1 MLLITRHL
9 VSDQAEFLE
18 TATEMLSL
26 LSSRPGYV
34 AGRVAQAIDEPGLM
48 MISMEWSDV
57 GSYRR
62 AYSDFAVRMAAVP
75 LLSSALDEPSAFQ
88 VAVDVTD
95 GTAQRR
101 DTDMPP
107 AADPDRATR
116 RGRT

>member
-1 MLLITRHL
+1 MLLITRHV

-18 TATEMLSL
+18 SATAALTL
-26 LSSRPGYV
+26 LASRPGYLS
-34 AGRVAQAIDEPGLM
+34 GRVTQAIDEPGLM
-48 MISMEWSDV
+48 MIVMEWADV

-88 VAVDVTD
+88 VALEVTE
-95 GTAQRR
+95 AAVEVR
-101 DTDMPP
+101 DTDLSP
-107 AADPDRATR
+107 AGDPDRATR